1 MKIIRIK
8 TASNSPFV
16 TQKELADHLRL
27 SERTLIRLRQDGIL
41 AAGECWHRKIP
52 TNRHSHVVY
61 HLENCQ
67 KALSSGTVIFESQ
80 KNSLN
85 QTNGNS

>member
-1 MKIIRIK
+1 MEIIRIGS
-8 TASNSPFV
+8 TSNSPFV

-27 SERTLIRLRQDGIL
+27 SQRTLIRLRQDGL
-41 AAGECWHRKIP
+41 LTAGECWHRKIP

-80 KNSLN
+80 
-85 QTNGNS
+85 TNPLS

>member
-27 SERTLIRLRQDGIL
+27 SQRTLIRLRRDGLL

-52 TNRHSHVVY
+52 TNPNSHVLY
-61 HLENCQ
+61 HLQNCQ
-67 KALSSGTVIFESQ
+67 KALSSETVILESQ
-80 KNSLN
+80 KNLLN